1 VGPILIFMPEPLPD
15 KPPMSCLVAAWLVK
29 TANPVRIA
37 TAAILDMADDGL
49 VTVHADEGGYT
60 LRARLDRDSAQW
72 RQLGRGRQAIL
83 DGLLRGET
91 AVALPRPRDDPGD
104 DGKMK
109 GSLLSFDAL
118 ITAVAREGES
128 TGMASR
134 AGWLMLAAGA
144 AGLGGAIACFITGVP
159 VAGITLAIGTGLLG
173 TGWTQRKT
181 QPSRKGR
188 AMRARLLALREV
200 LAAEAAPSS
209 PGAPAP
215 PSWHLAWSLLL
226 LSSLQ
231 FDWWL
236 REHARD
242 TPAWWTW
249 ADGFAPAPAFA
260 SYSGIFGFIT
270 AIRYSMHR

>member
-1 VGPILIFMPEPLPD
+1 
-15 KPPMSCLVAAWLVK
+15 
-29 TANPVRIA
+29 
-37 TAAILDMADDGL
+37 
-49 VTVHADEGGYT
+49 
-60 LRARLDRDSAQW
+60 
-72 RQLGRGRQAIL
+72 
-83 DGLLRGET
+83 
-91 AVALPRPRDDPGD
+91 
-104 DGKMK
+104 
-109 GSLLSFDAL
+109 
-118 ITAVAREGES
+118 
-128 TGMASR
+128 
-134 AGWLMLAAGA
+134 
-144 AGLGGAIACFITGVP
+144 
-159 VAGITLAIGTGLLG
+159 
-173 TGWTQRKT
+173 
-181 QPSRKGR
+181 
-188 AMRARLLALREV
+188 MRARLLALREV
-200 LAAEAAPSS
+200 LAAEVAPSG